1 MQNFTQR
8 PLLVIGGGT
17 FLGNSIIAALLLE
30 GAEVA
35 TIVRPDAEAKL
46 GVLGDQVRVILGD
59 VFEPA
64 SLRGRARGFQTA
76 INAVGSLTAN
86 PQRGFTHQRLN
97 FISIRNICAMC
108 ISDGVQHLIYMSSAN
123 AFWLGRGYIRAK
135 RDAEAHIRR
144 VGLQGTI
151 IRAPLTYHY
160 GDMRPPFFEFMT
172 LLGSIPLL
180 NQLRMKR
187 IAPMPIEALARGV
200 ARVALLEGRRKS
212 IYYAPDLRKL
222 VKKDERRLPLFASND
237 DWNMPS
243 GVSDDTPPT
252 RKGYNPLASLDDD
265 EPFGWIP
272 PNNSQ

>member
-1 MQNFTQR
+1 MQNYIQR

-17 FLGNSIIAALLLE
+17 FLGNSLIAALLLE

-46 GVLGDQVRVILGD
+46 GVLHDQVRVILGD

-76 INAVGSLTAN
+76 INAVGSLTEN
-86 PQRGFTHQRLN
+86 PQRGLTHQRLN

-108 ISDGVQHLIYMSSAN
+108 ISDGVQHLIYMSSVN
-123 AFWLGRGYIRAK
+123 AFWLNRGYIRAK

-151 IRAPLTYHY
+151 IRAPLTYSY
-160 GDMRPPFFEFMT
+160 GEYRPPFFELMT

-180 NQLRMKR
+180 NQFRMKR
-187 IAPMPIEALARGV
+187 IAPMPIESLARGV
-200 ARVALLEGRRKS
+200 ARVALMEGRRKP
-212 IYYAPDLRKL
+212 IYYAPDLRRL
-222 VKKDERRLPLFASND
+222 VKKEERRESLLPTDVWDL
-237 DWNMPS
+237 PS

-252 RKGYNPLASLDDD
+252 RKQYNPMASLDDD
-265 EPFGWIP
+265 APFGWIP

>member
-1 MQNFTQR
+1 MQNYTQR

-17 FLGNSIIAALLLE
+17 FLGNSLIAALLLE

-46 GVLGDQVRVILGD
+46 GVLRDQVRVILGD

-64 SLRGRARGFQTA
+64 SLRGRARGYQTA
-76 INAVGSLTAN
+76 INAVGSLTAH
-86 PQRGFTHQRLN
+86 PERGFTHQRLN

-108 ISDGVQHLIYMSSAN
+108 ISDGVSHLIYMSSAN
-123 AFWLGRGYIRAK
+123 AFWLNRAYIRAK

-151 IRAPLTYHY
+151 IRAPLTYSY
-160 GDMRPPFFEFMT
+160 GEYRPPFFEFMT
-172 LLGSIPLL
+172 LLGSIPLI

-200 ARVALLEGRRKS
+200 ARVALSEGRKKPV
-212 IYYAPDLRKL
+212 YYAPDLRKL
-222 VKKDERRLPLFASND
+222 VKKEERRQPLYD
-237 DWNMPS
+237 MLWGDTG
-243 GVSDDTPPT
+243 GVSDDTPPA
-252 RKGYNPLASLDDD
+252 RRGGYNPMSSLDEDA
-265 EPFGWIP
+265 PFGWIP
-272 PNNSQ
+272 PTDSQ